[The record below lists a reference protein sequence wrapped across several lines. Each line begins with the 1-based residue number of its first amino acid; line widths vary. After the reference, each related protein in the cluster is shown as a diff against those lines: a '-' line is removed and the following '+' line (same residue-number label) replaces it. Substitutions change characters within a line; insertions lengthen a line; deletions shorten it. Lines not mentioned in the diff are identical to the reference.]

1 VLINSTAVPGARNRP
16 AVTAAATCHGDNMN
30 TGLPHLPTTA
40 ADVATI
46 AATASANSEPV
57 ASGTRGSGA
66 RSPSNTVNA
75 DRNGPARELNRRN
88 QPRTVVAGRASR
100 SAIRR

>member
-1 VLINSTAVPGARNRP
+1 MLINSTIRPGANNRP
-16 AVTAAATCHGDNMN
+16 AVTAAATHHGDNMS
-30 TGLPHLPTTA
+30 TLRPHRPTTA
-40 ADVATI
+40 AAAATI

-57 ASGTRGSGA
+57 GSGTRGAGA
-66 RSPSNTVNA
+66 RSPSNAVKA

-88 QPRTVVAGRASR
+88 QPRTVEAGRPSR

>member
-1 VLINSTAVPGARNRP
+1 MLINSTDVPGTRSRP
-16 AVTAAATCHGDNMN
+16 AVTAAATHHGDNVN
-30 TGLPHLPTTA
+30 TGLPHLPATA
-40 ADVATI
+40 AAAATI

-57 ASGTRGSGA
+57 GSGTRGSGS

-75 DRNGPARELNRRN
+75 DRNGPARESNRRN
-88 QPRTVVAGRASR
+88 QPRTVVAGRANR